1 MYNRIIQ
8 RCNGEYDIL
17 IDEEQIDA
25 VLKDQQSDL
34 SGGMKKLIKS
44 EAENYIDSIVSALRE
59 RAIDLRS
66 VRPIFVGGGAML
78 LKPYILNNSRIGSAA
93 IVVDDIGAN
102 AKGYEIL
109 YRQSH
114 QSTD

>member
-1 MYNRIIQ
+1 M
-8 RCNGEYDIL
+8 L
-17 IDEEQIDA
+17 VDEEQIDA

-34 SGGMKKLIKS
+34 SGGIKKLMKS
-44 EAENYIDSIVSALRE
+44 EAESYVDSIVSALRE
-59 RAIDLRS
+59 RGIDLRS

-102 AKGYEIL
+102 VKGYEIL

-114 QSTD
+114 LAAD